1 MTELKDGIKKIIEKW
16 LDAKGYQITVDNYS
30 KIQTV
35 SNAKISD
42 FETTITIIEARQRK
56 EEQMVDDL
64 AQRIAD
70 ALVVDEEKVVKIAEE
85 HTNSVILTTKCAPL
99 DGLTVL
105 EINKHDLAKAISNAK
120 PIKCEVGE

>member
-70 ALVVDEEKVVKIAEE
+70 ALVVDEIKVTQIISDVGNATRYDDDIGGVKVNPILW
-85 HTNSVILTTKCAPL
+85 SVVPSAS
-99 DGLTVL
+99 
-105 EINKHDLAKAISNAK
+105 AKAISNAK
-120 PIKCEVGE
+120 PIKCEGQ